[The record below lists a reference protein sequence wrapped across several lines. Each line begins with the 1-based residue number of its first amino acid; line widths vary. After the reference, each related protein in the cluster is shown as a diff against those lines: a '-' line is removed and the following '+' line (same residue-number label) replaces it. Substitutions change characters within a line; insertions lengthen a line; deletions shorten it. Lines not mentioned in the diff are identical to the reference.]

1 MNWRQILSNED
12 NIFDLTP
19 SVTNRVEA
27 VVDDGPD
34 PLSPEW
40 QDYVMSQFRESELI
54 EINGSKYPNCYG
66 LRRVVRL
73 LIGDIKFSGVKN
85 VHHVNSNP
93 PRTVIEYSVV
103 VDKDGPY
110 QEPIEVGD
118 VASVSQLNTDD
129 LFLGYPEETAATR
142 AEGRCLRKLLM
153 LNCVAAEEL
162 TRNKNVANEVRQT
175 IKTAPT
181 DGSYDSGGKITES
194 QLRLLLNKCQ
204 QIGIDSLKFVN
215 LKQEYKENGE
225 TSFVGGSRVF
235 ESVNDVSKKEAI
247 TLIKLL
253 NNYQNNSQSIPKEIL
268 V

>member
-1 MNWRQILSNED
+1 MNNED
-12 NIFDLTP
+12 NIFDLSP
-19 SVTNRVEA
+19 SVANRVEA
-27 VVDDGPD
+27 LVSDGPD
-34 PLSPEW
+34 QLSPEW
-40 QDYVMSQFRESELI
+40 QDYVMGQFRESELI

-85 VHHVNSNP
+85 VYHVNSNP
-93 PRTVIEYSVV
+93 PRTVIEYSVI
-103 VDKDGPY
+103 VDKEEPY
-110 QEPIEVGD
+110 TDPVEVGD

-162 TRNKNVANEVRQT
+162 TRNKNVASEVRQT

-181 DGSYDSGGKITES
+181 DGSYDAGGKITEN
-194 QLRLLLNKCQ
+194 QLRLLLNKCREMN
-204 QIGIDSLKFVN
+204 IDSLKFVN
-215 LKQEYKENGE
+215 LKQEYKDNGE
-225 TSFVGGSRVF
+225 TLTVGGSRVF
-235 ESVNDVSKKEAI
+235 ADVKEVSKKEAI
-247 TLIKLL
+247 TMIKLI
-253 NNYQNNSQSIPKEIL
+253 NNYQNGVQSIPKEIL

>member
-1 MNWRQILSNED
+1 LSDVD
-12 NIFDLTP
+12 NIFDFDST
-19 SVTNRVEA
+19 VTNRVEA
-27 VVDDGPD
+27 FVDEGPD
-34 PLSPEW
+34 QLSPEW
-40 QDYVMSQFRESELI
+40 QDYVMDLFRESELI

-73 LIGDIKFSGVKN
+73 LIGDIKSSGVKN
-85 VHHVNSNP
+85 VYHVNSNP

-103 VDKDGPY
+103 VDKGGSFTDL
-110 QEPIEVGD
+110 IEVGD

-162 TRNKNVANEVRQT
+162 TRNKNVASEVRQV
-175 IKTAPT
+175 IKSTPT
-181 DGSYDSGGKITES
+181 DGSYNSGGKITEN
-194 QLRLLLNKCQ
+194 QIRLLKNMCRN
-204 QIGIDSLKFVN
+204 IGIDPLKFVN
-215 LKQEYKENGE
+215 LKQDYKTDKE
-225 TSFVGGSRVF
+225 TVVVGGNPVV
-235 ESVNDVSKKEAI
+235 ETLEDTSKQEAI